1 MAIPDDWAP
10 DACTLPT
17 AERPLRVAEFDDLF
31 AFVVRAERSQPRRL
45 DLVLRRIVESPARDL
60 ARREGQ
66 CCSFFTF
73 DFEAVGDDVVMRIG
87 VPPEH
92 LEVLD
97 ALEARV
103 QSHRGDATPR

>member
-1 MAIPDDWAP
+1 MAILDDWAP

-31 AFVVRAERSQPRRL
+31 TAVRRSERPLPTRL
-45 DLVLRRIVESPARDL
+45 DLVLPRNIEAAARNL
-60 ARREGQ
+60 ARRESD

-73 DFEAVGDDVVMRIG
+73 EFRSVGDDVVMHIA

-92 LEVLD
+92 VEALD
-97 ALEARV
+97 ALEARAA
-103 QSHRGDATPR
+103 AT

>member
-31 AFVVRAERSQPRRL
+31 AFVVRAERRQPQRL
-45 DLVLRRIVESPARDL
+45 DVVFRSIVEAPARDL
-60 ARREGQ
+60 ARRESE

-73 DFEAVGDDVVMRIG
+73 EFESVGDDVVMHIG

-92 LEVLD
+92 VAVLD
-97 ALEARV
+97 ALEARTT
-103 QSHRGDATPR
+103 SS

>member
-1 MAIPDDWAP
+1 MAIPADWAP

-17 AERPLRVAEFDDLF
+17 SERPLRVAEFDDLF
-31 AFVVRAERSQPRRL
+31 AFVVRAERRGPQRL
-45 DLVLRRIVESPARDL
+45 DLVLRRIVEAPARDL
-60 ARREGQ
+60 ARRESA

-73 DFEAVGDDVVMRIG
+73 EFVSTGDDLVMHIG

-92 LEVLD
+92 AAVLD

-103 QSHRGDATPR
+103 AAT